1 MRHGQTAQAL
11 FQHGS
16 RLARG
21 QRFHIGMN
29 LRHEDVKQ
37 RIERRLR
44 PVDRVIL
51 PFLEQ
56 MQIRMPHQFAEE
68 TCLVDGD
75 DQIQRRHD
83 DGELAERAVR
93 AVRAFRPAHPDLV
106 SVAHAVIVNIRR
118 VRVRRPRVHPL
129 GGRVVHKGFAQQAHT
144 VPDAAV
150 QIQLHQAQVVFR
162 RGEHAHAAQTSAVR
176 AAAAH
181 DVLRVNTDQ
190 IEQVLRQ
197 IIQHAPARQPLDDR
211 GHHRRRVGII
221 APERAGF
228 VGNRSGEIPL
238 QPICRIGRFLFLRA
252 VAHHQQIADGQP

>member
-11 FQHGS
+11 FQHGG

-21 QRFHIGMN
+21 QRFHVGVN

-37 RIERRLR
+37 RVERRLR

-56 MQIRMPHQFAEE
+56 MQIRMSHQFAEE
-68 TCLVDGD
+68 TRLVDGD

-93 AVRAFRPAHPDLV
+93 AVRAFRPAHPNLV
-106 SVAHAVIVNIRR
+106 AVAHAVVVDIRR

-129 GGRVVHKGFAQQAHT
+129 GGRVVHKGLAQQAHA

-150 QIQLHQAQVVFR
+150 QIQLHQ
-162 RGEHAHAAQTSAVR
+162 AVR

-181 DVLRVNTDQ
+181 DVLRVNADQ

-197 IIQHAPARQPLDDR
+197 IIQHASARQPLDDR
-211 GHHRRRVGII
+211 GQHRRRVGII